1 MNKLIFEDLTVC
13 HTINKKMKHSY
24 INITS
29 ESEIL
34 LKTPRVSKAF
44 VYELLE
50 SKKRWIYKQLVKI
63 QNNPPLKI
71 KLEDEMIL
79 FGDIYSIDT
88 LEASSLR
95 IKLEK
100 SKINSKEKILKHY
113 DIFYKQK
120 ALEYIT
126 PRVEYFAK
134 VMNFS
139 YEEIKYRKMKR
150 RWGSCSS
157 QKVLSFNTELIKIKK
172 DLIDY
177 VIVHE
182 LAHLKHMNHSVNFH
196 ALVDSYLPNAS
207 RYKDELKST
216 RIAIF

>member
-1 MNKLIFEDLTVC
+1 MNELAFEDLIIHHTV
-13 HTINKKMKHSY
+13 NKKLKHSY

-44 VYELLE
+44 VYELLQ
-50 SKKRWIYKQLVKI
+50 SKKKWIDKQLVKI

-71 KLEDEMIL
+71 KLEDEVIL
-79 FGDIYSIDT
+79 FGEIYSIDT

-100 SKINSKEKILKHY
+100 SKINSKEKTLKYY

-134 VMNFS
+134 IMDFS
-139 YEEIKYRKMKR
+139 YQEIKYRKMKR

-172 DLIDY
+172 DFIDY

-182 LAHLKHMNHSVNFH
+182 LAHLKYMNHSVNFH
-196 ALVDSYLPNAS
+196 ALVDSYLPHAS
-207 RYKDELKST
+207 RYRDELKST